1 MNAPRSLFSRTTH
14 GSLWRCFA
22 LTCLLSQSAI
32 TLAHGA
38 GTVIAWGANDANQC
52 VIPVGLSNVVAVA
65 GGVSHSLAL
74 VNNGGV
80 IAWGFNASGQTTVPA
95 TATNGVVAISGG
107 S

>member
-52 VIPVGLSNVVAVA
+52 VIP

-107 S
+107 STYSLAFK